1 MSEFCFQS
9 DNCNEKHR
17 QIRDRIWTRETK
29 QQHQIAMSTP
39 ATITTSS
46 DAFIPNTKKVICIL
60 GSTCTGKS
68 QLALDICTTFHKINT
83 NDGDDHTNKN
93 NNNNNNNN
101 NIDDDDD
108 MVVGPFELI
117 NADAMQVFRG
127 LDIATNKPTES
138 ELHDTTVPHH
148 MFSTVEPF
156 PSLSTSISATTIST
170 TSTSTCS
177 HSSHP
182 RHPYTVHDYV
192 SRVDELIREIHERNH
207 IPIIVGGTNY
217 YIKSLFYQCMHDFRK
232 NQWRESDDIGDR
244 DDDVD
249 DDRDGHKDS
258 HSNDYS
264 YQRLKRVMPLVAEK
278 LHPNDRRK
286 IRNALIRFDNKQDNE
301 QKQQQRV
308 TDQDQ
313 DQKQEQGQL
322 RYPNSLFIYLS
333 YDVRSELDQRIN
345 QRVLDMIQRGLLD
358 ELQGFYVQHRSEIE
372 SIPVNHRYE
381 YGILQCIGYKEFE
394 PYVTHWYNTCQSEEI
409 ERGEENENTASTV
422 ALTSSLLDQCTT
434 GLQAATRRYARKQES
449 WYRNTWASR
458 DSPLVHSGI
467 LYRFDMSDPLT
478 RRKVSQ
484 DAIRT
489 AHEFSNDASIS
500 LRETYQVVISSDH
513 GATGGE
519 QQVKPWKKY
528 FCEDCKRECNGE
540 LEYRQHLS
548 SRAHKNVRKRLKRK
562 RQHPE
567 TQPPN
572 KFVSGAID
580 QQVDLPAAHQS

>member
-1 MSEFCFQS
+1 M
-9 DNCNEKHR
+9 
-17 QIRDRIWTRETK
+17 
-29 QQHQIAMSTP
+29 
-39 ATITTSS
+39 
-46 DAFIPNTKKVICIL
+46 
-60 GSTCTGKS
+60 
-68 QLALDICTTFHKINT
+68 
-83 NDGDDHTNKN
+83 
-93 NNNNNNNN
+93 
-101 NIDDDDD
+101 
-108 MVVGPFELI
+108 
-117 NADAMQVFRG
+117 
-127 LDIATNKPTES
+127 
-138 ELHDTTVPHH
+138 
-148 MFSTVEPF
+148 
-156 PSLSTSISATTIST
+156 
-170 TSTSTCS
+170 
-177 HSSHP
+177 
-182 RHPYTVHDYV
+182 HDYV

-217 YIKSLFYQCMHDFRK
+217 YIKSLFYQCMHDFKK
-232 NQWRESDDIGDR
+232 NRWRESDDIGDIG
-244 DDDVD
+244 
-249 DDRDGHKDS
+249 DRDGTNDNR
-258 HSNDYS
+258 SNDYS
-264 YQRLKRVMPLVAEK
+264 YQRLKRVLPLVAEK
-278 LHPNDRRK
+278 LHPNDHRK
-286 IRNALIRFDNKQDNE
+286 IRNALIRFDNE
-301 QKQQQRV
+301 QKQQDDESQ
-308 TDQDQ
+308 QQ
-313 DQKQEQGQL
+313 EQEQGQL
-322 RYPNSLFIYLS
+322 RYPNSLFLYLS

-345 QRVLDMIQRGLLD
+345 QRVLDMIHRGLLD
-358 ELQGFYVQHRSEIE
+358 ELQRFYVQYRNEIE
-372 SIPVNHRYE
+372 SLPVNHRYE

-409 ERGEENENTASTV
+409 KRGEENESTASTV
-422 ALTSSLLDQCTT
+422 DALTSSLLDQCTT

-489 AHEFSNDASIS
+489 AHEFSNDVLIS
-500 LRETYQVVISSDH
+500 LRETDQVVISSDH

-567 TQPPN
+567 MQPPS